1 MDNINIIIAI
11 GAGAIMLYYF
21 FFLNTPSTSS
31 TKSNSST
38 TPKSNESQ
46 VITKPN
52 EINLPRNDET
62 VYKEKNVK
70 TNTENVEVNKPA
82 IQEIKQTTPNAR
94 EELSQTN
101 FERQEFIDSGIE
113 LSTSHLSHVTK
124 QRPSG
129 PSKRHLPTK
138 NAFKQGETYSTAFT
152 PSELSEVKE
161 STKNV
166 EESATTIAPVT
177 EKNPTEFTSEPTE
190 TSTEPESAVDRIR
203 KKTANAG
210 GLNIL
215 AQMGAAGAVKLKK
228 VNKETTGNESAQ
240 ETQQMD
246 LRGVLRKT
254 NKT

>member
-21 FFLNTPSTSS
+21 FFLNTPSTGS

-46 VITKPN
+46 PITKPN

-203 KKTANAG
+203 KKN
-210 GLNIL
+210 
-215 AQMGAAGAVKLKK
+215 
-228 VNKETTGNESAQ
+228 
-240 ETQQMD
+240 
-246 LRGVLRKT
+246 RKRWRFKYIGT
-254 NKT
+254 NGCCWGR